1 MRQDVQESFKLTC
14 TRDNRTGRFLKV
26 GPERLPRLAAARR
39 FSCVF
44 LSTSVQ
50 DAANLNHRLSTAGIR
65 AYHAGDAREAE
76 ILLAITSAKILLIDI
91 DRTFEPWLELLQKL
105 DEKHPN
111 TPKIVLTALDPHLWQ
126 LILSRFALDVV
137 PKPAHLGDLF
147 GALECAHWLELEIND
162 PKRTRERS
170 ERVLQAIRDATLR
183 RTSPQRSHWRSIRAR
198 LSAIMVK
205 VTHVRWKFEHHRT
218 GKQHPHS

>member
-1 MRQDVQESFKLTC
+1 MIRETFKLTC
-14 TRDNRTGRFLKV
+14 TRDHRTGRFLKA
-26 GPERLPRLAAARR
+26 GPEPAPKLAVARR

-50 DAANLNHRLSTAGIR
+50 DASSLNQKLATAGIR
-65 AYHAGDAREAE
+65 AYHASDAREAE
-76 ILLAITSAKILLIDI
+76 ILLAITAAKILLIDI
-91 DRTFEPWLELLQKL
+91 DRTFEPWLELLEKL
-105 DEKHPN
+105 DEKHPHV
-111 TPKIVLTALDPHLWQ
+111 PKIVLTAVDPQLWQ

-170 ERVLQAIRDATLR
+170 ARVLQAIREAALPGA
-183 RTSPQRSHWRSIRAR
+183 SHRSLWHSIRAR

-205 VTHVRWKFEHHRT
+205 VTHVRWKFERHRT
-218 GKQHPHS
+218 REQHSHS